1 MQETNPTMTARLP
14 WEDEDNPVPTRTK
27 CFKCKTNPRRAETSD
42 YCSECWEARE
52 KERKARANGKGEKC
66 KGCGTKPA
74 GVPGNIASPYCQTCI
89 GKHQTLTPQAQI
101 DAARKEMSAKGEL
114 CTRCK
119 HACPELDEALCFK
132 CKNHENKRKIK
143 PGLKRMPEG
152 CMYGWVGDFCR
163 KLNCPLDAAYP
174 TALAIGAGYGVPF
187 TTTVRTNLYT
197 TLIGS
202 KGTGKSVTIKRIL
215 TAWSPPAEIQVI
227 KKYPGSEI
235 GLIQLLG
242 GKKHKDMDEQDF
254 VAKPYLLVQDEMR
267 ATLGKV
273 NIQNSALPYM
283 FNQLFYQNDYGTA
296 SKQGHYECAAKL
308 SMVGGLTCEDADEFA
323 SVYGV
328 ETTTGMYD
336 RQIFGVCPEEWDFNH
351 EGWVPPTE
359 ADGEAIR
366 RRPKAVVF
374 PIERFNQIKAFRE
387 MDYKTRRRLAELAE
401 RIAVVTAAYN
411 HDDEVSEECV
421 ARALEFVEWQESVRY
436 KYRPSE
442 MDSADGKCQQGIMR
456 ALERHESWVEWRL
469 LCKKDNLYRHGATV
483 LNRVK
488 AAMIRECMIE
498 EEYEMKEDGTRGG
511 KTGSV
516 RLFVDGRVDGV

>member
-1 MQETNPTMTARLP
+1 MQETNPTATALQP
-14 WEDEDNPVPTRTK
+14 WEDEDNPVPKRTK
-27 CFKCKTNPRRAETSD
+27 CIKCKTNPRRSETSD
-42 YCSECWEARE
+42 YCLGCWEAKE

-66 KGCGTKPA
+66 KDCGINPA
-74 GVPGNIASPYCQTCI
+74 GVPGNIASPYCRTCV
-89 GKHQTLTPQAQI
+89 GKHQTLTPQARI
-101 DAARKEMSAKGEL
+101 DADRKEMSAKGEL
-114 CTRCK
+114 CTRCN
-119 HACPELDEALCFK
+119 HASPEPDEALCFK

-143 PGLKRMPEG
+143 PGLKRMPES
-152 CMYGWVGDFCR
+152 CMYGWMGDFCR

-174 TALAIGAGYGVPF
+174 TALAIGAGYGVPS

-215 TAWSPPAEIQVI
+215 SAWSPPAEIQVI

-235 GLIQLLG
+235 GLIHLLG

-254 VAKPYLLVQDEMR
+254 VPKPYLLVQDEMR

-273 NIQNSALPYM
+273 NIQNSALPNM

-308 SMVGGLTCEDADEFA
+308 SMVGGLTCEDADEFS

-336 RQIFGVCPEEWDFNH
+336 RMVFGVCPEEWDFNH
-351 EGWVPPTE
+351 EGWQPPTE
-359 ADGEAIR
+359 VDGEVIR

-374 PIERFNQIKAFRE
+374 PKDRFNQIKAWRD
-387 MDYKTRRRLAELAE
+387 MDYKSRRRLAELAE

-411 HDDEVSEECV
+411 QDDEVSEECM
-421 ARALEFVEWQESVRY
+421 AKALEFVDWQESVRY

-442 MDSADGKCQQGIMR
+442 MDSADGKCQQAIMR
-456 ALERHESWVEWRL
+456 ALERYESWIEWRS
-469 LCKKDNLYRHGATV
+469 LCKKHNLHRHGATV

-498 EEYEMKEDGTRGG
+498 EEYEMKEDGSRGG
-511 KTGSV
+511 KTGGV
-516 RLFVDGRVDGV
+516 RIFVDGGGDGV